1 MADTPNNTDHVDSR
15 AHEDVDADLE
25 EVYGRITDAFLAL
38 DADARVTY
46 LNERAER
53 LLGLPA
59 EELLG
64 EVIWEALP
72 DDFAETF
79 REDYATAMGR
89 QEPIEREKHYP
100 FLDRW
105 YEIRA
110 YPSESGLSVYFR
122 DITDRK
128 RTEQQLDHQR
138 EQLAAINQLNTVI
151 QEITHAVIDTP
162 SREEIERQVCER
174 LVDADSYAFVWLGH
188 VNRGNQEVTPSCMA
202 GSEEGSEDYLEEITI
217 SISSDHPSG
226 RGPTGTAI
234 RTREPQFVQDTLADP
249 DYEPWRAQARERDFR
264 SSAAIPI
271 IHDGVL
277 YGVVNVYTPR
287 SNAFTL
293 PEREAL
299 THLGEVV
306 GHAIHAIEQ
315 HEALTSDTVLE
326 LEFRNEG
333 IADLVTSETIADDEA
348 EDDSESGVAIS
359 IERTVPSADGS
370 MLQFGT
376 VSGMSGEQFTA
387 AVSRLPTV
395 DEVTLLAGDDGDTD
409 GDTDEELLFE
419 LTVSEPSMS
428 GVLAS
433 HGGRILSLTITADEM
448 RLIAELPP
456 NTDTRAVTEA
466 IEDIYPGTELLAQ
479 RTTARE
485 TISRSELYGEM
496 MDRLTDKQRA
506 ALEASYFAGYFDWPR
521 TSTGREIAA
530 MLGVS
535 QPTFTQHL
543 RTAHRKL
550 LASLYDDDR

>member
-1 MADTPNNTDHVDSR
+1 MADTTKNTDRTDSR
-15 AHEDVDADLE
+15 AHEGADADLE

-46 LNERAER
+46 LNDRAER
-53 LLGLPA
+53 LLELRA

-64 EVIWEALP
+64 KVIWEALP
-72 DDFAETF
+72 EAFAETF

-110 YPSESGLSVYFR
+110 YPSESGLSIYFR

-128 RTEQQLDHQR
+128 RTEQQLEHQR

-188 VNRGNQEVTPSCMA
+188 VNRGDQEVTPSCMA
-202 GSEEGSEDYLEEITI
+202 GSEEEGEEYLEEITI
-217 SISSDHPSG
+217 SINSDDPSG
-226 RGPTGTAI
+226 QGPTGTAI
-234 RTREPQFVQDTLADP
+234 RTREPQFVQDTLVDP

-271 IHDGVL
+271 LHDGVL
-277 YGVVNVYTPR
+277 YGVVNLYTPR
-287 SNAFTL
+287 SNAFTP
-293 PEREAL
+293 PERETL

-326 LEFRNEG
+326 LEFRNEE
-333 IADLVTSETIADDEA
+333 IANLVTSETT
-348 EDDSESGVAIS
+348 DDSESGIAIS
-359 IERTVPSADGS
+359 IDRTVPSADGS
-370 MLQFGT
+370 ILQFGT

-387 AVSRLPTV
+387 AVSRLPPV
-395 DEVTLLAGDDGDTD
+395 DEVTLLAEDDSDADGGTD
-409 GDTDEELLFE
+409 DELLFE
-419 LTVSEPSMS
+419 LTVSGPSMS
-428 GVLAS
+428 GILAS
-433 HGGRILSLTITADEM
+433 HGGRVRSLTITADEM
-448 RLIAELPP
+448 RLIAELPS

-466 IEDIYPGTELLAQ
+466 IEDLYPGTELLAQ

-496 MDRLTDKQRA
+496 MDQLTDKQRA

-521 TSTGREIAA
+521 TSTGKEVAA

-550 LASLYDDDR
+550 LASLYENDH